1 MKLKTDLQKLYSDLL
16 NEIVAAKKDT
26 LCLHCAHEKKNH
38 KEIPTTDGADAYSK
52 PILVCDG
59 ADDCLC
65 EKFQQNEIYLHDLE
79 LRAGVLQWVLDQ
91 EDTCL
96 EVDDCIMPE
105 TVVHTLEDR
114 NPLHPEEAHVTWD
127 DSLKLWA
134 RNGPFTWEVYKFE
147 TPWQVSVFDL
157 DEPYRTILLES
168 SNKLPVILPS
178 PTNDFVS
185 IASYAVM
192 PNGSVHRTVKT
203 VPEKEYV
210 RKEQG

>member
-26 LCLHCAHEKKNH
+26 LCLHCGHEKKNH

-114 NPLHPEEAHVTWD
+114 NPLHPEEAHVT
-127 DSLKLWA
+127 
-134 RNGPFTWEVYKFE
+134 KFE

>member
-26 LCLHCAHEKKNH
+26 LCLHCGHEKKNH
-38 KEIPTTDGADAYSK
+38 KEIPTTDCADAYSK
-52 PILVCDG
+52 PILACDG
-59 ADDCLC
+59 ADDCPC
-65 EKFQQNEIYLHDLE
+65 EKFQQNEVYLHDLE

-105 TVVHTLEDR
+105 TIIW
-114 NPLHPEEAHVTWD
+114 EAWGAEWD
-127 DSLKLWA
+127 KA
-134 RNGPFTWEVYKFE
+134 RVGERVQLTVDK
-147 TPWQVSVFDL
+147 L

-192 PNGSVHRTVKT
+192 PNGSVHRTVK
-203 VPEKEYV
+203 VLPEKEYV